1 MWRMGRRPPL
11 LALAAVALAAC
22 GSGQAAAPP
31 SGPPTVGDV
40 GQLPE
45 EIFGPTTVEAS
56 EREPTEPEESDPPT
70 TARRRTT
77 TTERR
82 TTTTDARPAPVAI
95 GRIADGNRLLMIGDS
110 ILASTADRYTGE
122 MCASLVPLGWAVE
135 IDAETGQTIEFGNE
149 VLDAR
154 LRSGWDAAVVFLG
167 NNYAS
172 EAQIFADELRRI
184 VERLAPRPVVLVTVS
199 ENEPR
204 QTEVNFIV
212 RSLAAENQDIRVV
225 DWAAYTLAND
235 DLTVGDGLHPTDE
248 GRQVLVSLIT
258 SALGRAPRDTD
269 WDPSCLPTEFS
280 DDTN

>member
-1 MWRMGRRPPL
+1 MGRRPPF
-11 LALAAVALAAC
+11 LALAAVALVAC

-40 GQLPE
+40 GQLPD
-45 EIFGPTTVEAS
+45 EIFGTTTDAAPEP
-56 EREPTEPEESDPPT
+56 EPTEPEETDPST
-70 TARRRTT
+70 TARRTT

-110 ILASTADRYTGE
+110 ILASTAERYTGE
-122 MCASLVPLGWAVE
+122 MCASLVSLGWAVE

-149 VLDAR
+149 VLDTR
-154 LRSGWDAAVVFLG
+154 LSAGWDAAVVFLG
-167 NNYAS
+167 SNYPS
-172 EAQIFADELRRI
+172 EPQIFGAELERI
-184 VERLAPRPVVLVTVS
+184 VDRLSPLPIALVTVS

-204 QTEVNFIV
+204 QAEVNYIV
-212 RSLAAENQDIRVV
+212 RSLAKDNDDIRIV
-225 DWAAYTLAND
+225 DWAAYTAAND

-248 GRQVLVSLIT
+248 GRQVLVSLVST
-258 SALGRAPRDTD
+258 ALGRAPRDTD
-269 WDPSCLPTEFS
+269 WRPSCLPTEYT

>member
-11 LALAAVALAAC
+11 FALAAVALAAC

-45 EIFGPTTVEAS
+45 EIFGTTTVEAP
-56 EREPTEPEESDPPT
+56 EPEPTEPEESDPPT
-70 TARRRTT
+70 TARRTT

-82 TTTTDARPAPVAI
+82 TTTTTDARPANVAI

-110 ILASTADRYTGE
+110 ILASTAERYTNE
-122 MCASLVPLGWAVE
+122 MCYSLVPLGWAVE
-135 IDAETGQTIEFGNE
+135 IDAETGQTVEFGTE

-154 LRSGWDAAVVFLG
+154 LRAGWDAAVVFLG
-167 NNYAS
+167 TNYPG
-172 EAQIFADELRRI
+172 EPQLFADEMRRI
-184 VERLAPRPVVLVTVS
+184 LERLAPRPTVLVTVS
-199 ENEPR
+199 EYEQR
-204 QTEVNFIV
+204 QIEVNYIL
-212 RSLAAENQDIRVV
+212 RSLASEFEDVRIL
-225 DWAAYTLAND
+225 DWAAYTAAND
-235 DLTVGDGLHPTDE
+235 DLTVGDGFHPTDE
-248 GRQVLVSLIT
+248 GRQVLVSLVT

-269 WDPSCLPTEFS
+269 WDPSCLPTEFT